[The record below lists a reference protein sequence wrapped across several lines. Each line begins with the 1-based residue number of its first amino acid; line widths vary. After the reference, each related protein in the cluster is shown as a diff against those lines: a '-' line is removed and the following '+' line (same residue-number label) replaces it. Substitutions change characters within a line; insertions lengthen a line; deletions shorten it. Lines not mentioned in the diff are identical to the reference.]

1 MMAELIQQYKARLSS
16 DDGAEYTVQAWG
28 EREEGTTWIGWLEFH
43 PLDDLRDVLQTDR
56 ETTQPGRR
64 ELGYWASGLELI
76 YLQGAFE
83 RSHSVSAARSSK
95 ASV

>member
-1 MMAELIQQYKARLSS
+1 MMAELIQQYKARLRA

-28 EREEGTTWIGWLEFH
+28 EREEGTTWTGWLEFH

-64 ELGYWASGLELI
+64 ELVYWASGLEDV

-83 RSHSVSAARSSK
+83 RSRSLSSSTSSK
-95 ASV
+95 ASI